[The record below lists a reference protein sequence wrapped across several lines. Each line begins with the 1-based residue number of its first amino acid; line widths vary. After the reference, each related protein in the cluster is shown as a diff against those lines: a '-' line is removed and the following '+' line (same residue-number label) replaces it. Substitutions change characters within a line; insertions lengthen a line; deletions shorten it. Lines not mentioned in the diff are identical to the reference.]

1 MYCIH
6 VQIRNFLQSDVIYH
20 KLWLLPWHA
29 ATIYMQFSLVA
40 LLALLGT
47 HLITLYVYLVLY
59 ILERS
64 TLIYTCKMLGAS

>member
-47 HLITLYVYLVLY
+47 HLITLHVYHVLHTRVFY
-59 ILERS
+59 SHIHLQNVR
-64 TLIYTCKMLGAS
+64 G